1 MLGIVLGAWAAFGCA
16 TAGATTGSQTA
27 AAPGQDDEPTRKE
40 KRQQKKEKRTLGEK
54 VAGRAT
60 EGAIE
65 KSLETLDT
73 PENRERLPRIVA
85 SPQMQ
90 EAAHDITAN
99 IVAGVFD
106 GVDMARSKGQLPKM
120 PSAGNIG
127 RSIGRTIDHDI
138 TPATGRLVHNT
149 IDSAL
154 AAATSDQNTGRIEAL
169 VQRMGVSVSKGIA
182 NALRDEVGPALAVTI
197 ERDILPAVGRGL
209 QSPDVQ
215 DAIVASMLS
224 LGVGTARGTQAGLA
238 EADVKTGGRTTVGGT
253 IAVGVM
259 AASIVA
265 VTFAVLF
272 VVMTILM
279 IRSSRRQREMMD
291 QSRRREE
298 RLLAVL
304 EGRAETHG
312 EPITS
317 PGLLG

>member
-1 MLGIVLGAWAAFGCA
+1 MLGIVIGAWAAFGCA
-16 TAGATTGSQTA
+16 TAGATTGGETA
-27 AAPGQDDEPTRKE
+27 AAPGQDDGPTRKE
-40 KRQQKKEKRTLGEK
+40 KRQQKKEKRSLGEK

-60 EGAIE
+60 EGAID

-73 PENRERLPRIVA
+73 AENRERLPRIVA

-90 EAAHDITAN
+90 EAARDITAN

-106 GVDMARSKGQLPKM
+106 GVDMARAEGQLPKM
-120 PSAGNIG
+120 PSAANIG

-154 AAATSDQNTGRIEAL
+154 AAATSDENTGRIETL
-169 VQRMGVSVSKGIA
+169 VQRMGASVSKGLA

-215 DAIVASMLS
+215 NAIVASMAS
-224 LGVGTARGTQAGLA
+224 LGVGAARGTQAGLA

-265 VTFAVLF
+265 VTFAILF